1 MERKNSRW
9 TRINAC
15 VTVSHLQYSE
25 IGGGKK
31 KKKGD
36 KASIKKRGQEK
47 SEQFLDTELLYSV
60 SAAGMLQK
68 KLLQVNHSIYLLGL
82 RI

>member
-1 MERKNSRW
+1 MGE
-9 TRINAC
+9 
-15 VTVSHLQYSE
+15 
-25 IGGGKK
+25 K